1 MGTTR
6 ELHDWLSWLIKVR
19 ILLITFLLGLELV
32 IRNFTPTTVPIKY
45 FLSLILLWYTLSIL
59 YAIFQRLG
67 LDELLQA
74 HTQIILDLILVTGV
88 VYVTGALD
96 SHFLSL
102 YPLTII
108 VASILLT
115 RRGAFLVAASGFIFF
130 ATLVEGAY
138 FGVVPPLGMASV
150 ELRTLQAYIFIN
162 LFGFLAV
169 AYLTSHLA
177 QSLRET
183 DVELQDKRGEL
194 ADLQVFNENI
204 IRSMRSGLLTSDLE
218 GRILLMNLAAEEIT
232 GLQFRAVARLPVA
245 EVLPDFPPPLGT
257 ARREIHLRTA
267 GGQEKYLGISVTPL
281 RMGERELSGYV
292 YNFQDL
298 TELKRLER
306 EVAQKERM
314 AALGRMAAAIAH
326 EIRNPLAA
334 IAGSVRQLSQYGGHS
349 EAESRLMGIVSRES
363 ERLNRVVNDI
373 LAYGQEKRLHVQEAS
388 VVDLLEETLVLL
400 EQQPTFNGKVLIE
413 KTFPSHEVCLP
424 LDPARMKQV
433 FWNLCDNAVRA
444 MPEGGT
450 LRVRVEAEGDWV
462 RVRIVDTGAGFSKG
476 ETEKIFE
483 PFESNFPGG
492 TGLGLA
498 IVEQI
503 VRAHQG
509 RVHARPAT
517 PGAEFI
523 VELPRH
529 PKAYSR

>member
-19 ILLITFLLGLELV
+19 ILVITFLLGLELV
-32 IRNFTPTTVPIKY
+32 IRNFTPTDVPIKY
-45 FLSLILLWYTLSIL
+45 FLSLILFWYTLSIFF
-59 YAIFQRLG
+59 AILQALR
-67 LDELLQA
+67 LDEQLQA
-74 HTQIILDLILVTGV
+74 YTQIILDLVLVTAV

-108 VASILLT
+108 VASIMLT
-115 RRGAFLVAASGFIFF
+115 RRGAFLVAAAGFILF
-130 ATLVEGAY
+130 AAVLEGAY
-138 FGVVPPLGMASV
+138 SGVVPRLAMQPI

-162 LFGFLAV
+162 LFAFLAV
-169 AYLTSHLA
+169 AYLASHLA

-183 DVELQDKRGEL
+183 DVALQDKRGEL

-204 IRSMRSGLLTSDLE
+204 IRSMRSGLLTTDLA
-218 GRILLMNLAAEEIT
+218 GRILLMNPAAEEIT
-232 GLQFRAVARLPVA
+232 GLGFREVAGASLS
-245 EVLPDFPPPLGT
+245 EVLPALVSLQETD
-257 ARREIHLRTA
+257 RREVRLRTV
-267 GGQEKYLGISVTPL
+267 GGQEKYLGVSVAPL
-281 RMGERELSGYV
+281 RIREGESSGSV

-298 TELKRLER
+298 TDLKRLER

-314 AALGRMAAAIAH
+314 AVLGRMAAAIAH

-334 IAGSVRQLSQYGGHS
+334 IAGSVRQLGQFVARNA
-349 EAESRLMGIVSRES
+349 AENRLMEIVSRES

-373 LAYGQEKRLHVQEAS
+373 LSYGQEKRLQLQDAN

-400 EQQPTFNGKVLIE
+400 QQQPNFNGKIRIV
-413 KTFPSHEVCLP
+413 KVFPTREVRLRI
-424 LDPARMKQV
+424 DPARIKQV
-433 FWNLCDNAVRA
+433 FWNLCDNALRA

-450 LRVRVEAEGDWV
+450 LRVGIEADRDWV
-462 RVRIVDTGAGFSKG
+462 RVQIADSGVGISEG
-476 ETEKIFE
+476 ELEKIFE

-503 VRAHQG
+503 VRAHRGQV
-509 RVHARPAT
+509 RVRSADR
-517 PGAEFI
+517 GAEFT
-523 VELPRH
+523 VELPRSPNSTH
-529 PKAYSR
+529 S